1 MAFEM
6 KEGWLEAWLQHS
18 FANGRPGVSS
28 FFFLAVS
35 LLIYKMGLI
44 IPPRRVGDE
53 TECSTPT
60 VAVPGRWK
68 ALNTS
73 WLN

>member
-6 KEGWLEAWLQHS
+6 REGWLEAWLQHS
-18 FANGRPGVSS
+18 FTNGRPGVSS

-44 IPPRRVGDE
+44 M
-53 TECSTPT
+53 PT
-60 VAVPGRWK
+60 SKSG
-68 ALNTS
+68 
-73 WLN
+73 